1 MVAFLGC
8 IALAPMAVTG
18 ADLPPLERSANA
30 KDCPK
35 TTFTV
40 AGSKHRAGCEP
51 TFAKD
56 VVNAE
61 IDRERPLPTSRFDR
75 VGHCSRGFALDVRG

>member
-1 MVAFLGC
+1 
-8 IALAPMAVTG
+8 MAVTG
-18 ADLPPLERSANA
+18 ADLPLLERSA
-30 KDCPK
+30 KCEGLPK
-35 TTFTV
+35 ATFTV

-61 IDRERPLPTSRFDR
+61 IAP
-75 VGHCSRGFALDVRG
+75 